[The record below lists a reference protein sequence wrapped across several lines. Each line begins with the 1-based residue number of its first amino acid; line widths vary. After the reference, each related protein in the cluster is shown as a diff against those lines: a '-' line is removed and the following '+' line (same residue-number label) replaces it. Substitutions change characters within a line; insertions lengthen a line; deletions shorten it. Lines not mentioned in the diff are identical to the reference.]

1 MAELHG
7 RKPLFP
13 GDDYIKQMNLIF
25 SVLGTPS
32 KSDMKFITNEKALE
46 YIKSLKKQAPIAFS
60 KLYPNANPLALDLLA
75 KMLVFNPHSRISVEE
90 ALGHPYFHGLA
101 RKESEVECKTPFDFR
116 FEKMEMTK
124 EVIQELMWQ
133 EVQFFRPELRG
144 KTWRLA
150 AQATNTANPAPSQPT
165 ANNQPAPAAAPAPAP
180 EPAPTAAASAPA
192 PAAATTATAA
202 PAAAAAPAAPAA
214 VPAAQ

>member
-32 KSDMKFITNEKALE
+32 KTDMKFITNEKALE
-46 YIKSLKKQAPIAFS
+46 YIKSLKKQVPIAFS
-60 KLYPNANPLALDLLA
+60 KLYPNANPLALDLLS

-90 ALGHPYFHGLA
+90 ALAHPYFTGLA

-124 EVIQELMWQ
+124 EVIQELLWQ
-133 EVQFFRPELRG
+133 EIQHFRPELKG
-144 KTWRLA
+144 KTWRLSNSPSA
-150 AQATNTANPAPSQPT
+150 AAVTLTESQQATNPPV
-165 ANNQPAPAAAPAPAP
+165 AAA
-180 EPAPTAAASAPA
+180 
-192 PAAATTATAA
+192 
-202 PAAAAAPAAPAA
+202 
-214 VPAAQ
+214 Q